1 MATAPAFTQSHFAP
15 ELFDF
20 LRELRQNNNRDWF
33 QANRERYESHVREPM
48 LRFIEDFGPHLEQI
62 SPHFVAD
69 PRPVGG
75 SMFRIHRDVR
85 FASEKSATGLLWV
98 GSDARVEGR

>member
-1 MATAPAFTQSHFAP
+1 VISLTRSHFAP
-15 ELFDF
+15 ALFDF
-20 LRELRQNNNRDWF
+20 LRELRQNHHRDWF

-48 LRFIEDFGPHLEQI
+48 LGFIAEFGPRLEQI

-85 FASEKSATGLLWV
+85 FASEKCATC
-98 GSDARVEGR
+98 